1 MRKILQFAIVLFV
14 MLPIL
19 ILLPACSKKMA
30 ETPEADTDM
39 QEEDLEAQKNREQM
53 ERERAA
59 TERALRGEILKFMRE
74 DVYFDKGSYRLG
86 SEARELLR
94 TKARWLQKNPDLTII
109 VEGHTDEPGSKEYN
123 LALGDRRAGA
133 VKSFLMGQ
141 GVQSRRITAVSYGN
155 EQPKS
160 SGSEAKA
167 RSKNRRV
174 HFVVEK

>member
-1 MRKILQFAIVLFV
+1 MCKILQLAIIFFV

-30 ETPEADTDM
+30 ETPGSDAEM
-39 QEEDLEAQKNREQM
+39 QEEDSEAQKNREEM
-53 ERERAA
+53 ERERG
-59 TERALRGEILKFMRE
+59 TRERELRAEVLKFMRE
-74 DVYFDKGSYRLG
+74 DIYFDKGSYRLG
-86 SEARELLR
+86 SEAREQLQ
-94 TKARWLQKNPDLTII
+94 TKAQWLQKNPDLTII
-109 VEGHTDEPGSKEYN
+109 VEGHTDEAGSKEYN

-160 SGSEAKA
+160 SGSAEKA

-174 HFVVEK
+174 HFVVEE

>member
-1 MRKILQFAIVLFV
+1 MRKIMQLVIALFV

-19 ILLPACSKKMA
+19 ILSPACSKKMA
-30 ETPEADTDM
+30 ETPGSDTDM
-39 QEEDLEAQKNREQM
+39 QEEEVEAQKNREKM
-53 ERERAA
+53 ERERGVR
-59 TERALRGEILKFMRE
+59 ERALRAEILQFMRE
-74 DVYFDKGSYRLG
+74 DIYFDKGSYRLG
-86 SEARELLR
+86 SEARKLLQ
-94 TKARWLQKNPDLTII
+94 TKAQWLQKNPDLTVI

-160 SGSEAKA
+160 SGRAAKA

-174 HFVVEK
+174 HFVVEE